1 MTVVYNKP
9 EAKVLMRREPKKVP
23 FWRRIKNF
31 FSKVFRR
38 GAEETA
44 NAVKFVGKCVELVVR
59 ITLINPL
66 GQLLLAIIAMYFTI
80 WVLNILYMY
89 IGGLAFIAIVPV
101 IMVFVGIQ
109 IAVMALNED
118 TVRKA
123 MKQKRERSYA

>member
-9 EAKVLMRREPKKVP
+9 EAKVLMRREPKKAP

-44 NAVKFVGKCVELVVR
+44 NAVKFVGKCIELVVR

-66 GQLLLAIIAMYFTI
+66 GQLLLAIMAMYFTI
-80 WVLNILYMY
+80 WILNILYMY

-109 IAVMALNED
+109 VAVMALNED

-123 MKQKRERSYA
+123 MKQRRERSYA